1 MGNDFRLDPHY
12 KGREFIYGLTDTFKE
27 KILKADNIANPGCFA
42 TAIQSAIA
50 PLAKADA
57 ITDDVH
63 VTAITGSTGAGKKPG
78 EKSHFSYRNNN
89 LSIYKNFTHQHL
101 GEIGRTMKELCGKEP
116 QINFVPM
123 RGDFARGIF
132 ASVYTKWN
140 GIKKADGTVGTTL
153 EDAVEYFEQYYRESP
168 FIHVSKE
175 DVSLKEVVNTNKVLL
190 HIELHNGYIH
200 IASIIDNLVKGASGQ
215 AVENM
220 NMIFGLE
227 QTTGLRFK
235 PNAF

>member
-1 MGNDFRLDPHY
+1 M
-12 KGREFIYGLTDTFKE
+12 
-27 KILKADNIANPGCFA
+27 
-42 TAIQSAIA
+42 
-50 PLAKADA
+50 
-57 ITDDVH
+57 
-63 VTAITGSTGAGKKPG
+63 
-78 EKSHFSYRNNN
+78 
-89 LSIYKNFTHQHL
+89 
-101 GEIGRTMKELCGKEP
+101 GEIGRTMKELSGKEP

-175 DVSLKEVVNTNKVLL
+175 DVSLKECVNTKKVLL

-235 PNAF
+235 PHAF